1 MSLQI
6 GFASLPQDVLTTKVL
21 RGSLGAFISHRV
33 FLSSVVSLHQFLSL
47 MLPKFCYFTEKKK
60 TQLTL
65 GSLKAALTW
74 RNRPG
79 QPLSNFVCGGWQ
91 LSALGHQQGTVI
103 LGALR
108 FFRCWS
114 VVFFRGCGINEQPWE
129 VPRVPSP
136 AAGRE
141 EAVWNGHQRESNFFS
156 RKLYCVFF
164 YLFFACFFHGRYF

>member
-1 MSLQI
+1 MYLPLRFFVAVWVLLFHIVFSSAVLFLCTSSCRLCFQSFAISL
-6 GFASLPQDVLTTKVL
+6 K
-21 RGSLGAFISHRV
+21 
-33 FLSSVVSLHQFLSL
+33 
-47 MLPKFCYFTEKKK
+47 KKK

-164 YLFFACFFHGRYF
+164 LFVFCLFFPWKILLMFNF